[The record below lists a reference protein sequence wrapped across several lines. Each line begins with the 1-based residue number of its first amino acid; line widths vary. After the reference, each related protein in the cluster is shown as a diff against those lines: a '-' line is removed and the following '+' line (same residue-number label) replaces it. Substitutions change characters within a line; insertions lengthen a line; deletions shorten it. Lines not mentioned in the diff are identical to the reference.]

1 MKNIYIEPASKSVIV
16 DSNTRFTKRKLK
28 VCAYC
33 RVSTDSNEQQ
43 MSFETQVSYYT
54 NFINSNHD
62 WIFAGIYADEGIT
75 GTSIQKRDDFNR
87 MIEDCKN
94 GKIDMIITKSVS
106 RFARNTV
113 DSLMTCRMLKSLNVG
128 VYFEK

>member
-1 MKNIYIEPASKSVIV
+1 MKNIYIESAKKSVIA
-16 DSNTRFTKRKLK
+16 DSNTQFTKKKLK

-54 NFINSNHD
+54 NYINTNHD
-62 WIFAGIYADEGIT
+62 RMFAGIYADEGIT

-94 GKIDMIITKSVS
+94 GKIEMIITKSVS
-106 RFARNTV
+106 R
-113 DSLMTCRMLKSLNVG
+113 LHEILWIH
-128 VYFEK
+128 